1 MDKFIDIL
9 KAILTGCFTGFVI
22 SIPLGPAGLESVKR
36 TISDGYKEGFS
47 VSIGALSADLAYLL
61 LINGGLSNLLSKNR
75 KTEALFWIFSG
86 LILSS
91 IGYLQIKAKSGIG
104 GFKINFFS
112 NSKAKSMPF
121 LAGFLITFSNPMTPS
136 LWLTLSG
143 TVIRA
148 WYYVGP
154 VFYYTFIISIIAGMV
169 TWFAVLNLL
178 ALKGFKILNP
188 NVSKRTSIILQF
200 SIFIIGITFVIFGII
215 KFII

>member
-9 KAILTGCFTGFVI
+9 KVILTGCFTGFVV

-36 TISDGYKEGFS
+36 TISEGYKEGFA
-47 VSIGALSADLAYLL
+47 VSIGALSADVAYLM

-86 LILSS
+86 LILSI
-91 IGYLQIKAKSGIG
+91 IGYFQIRSKSSTG
-104 GFKINFFS
+104 GFKFNFFA
-112 NSKAKSMPF
+112 NSKVKSMPF
-121 LAGFLITFSNPMTPS
+121 LTGFLITFSNPMTPS

-154 VFYYTFIISIIAGMV
+154 IFYYTFIISIIAGMV
-169 TWFAVLNLL
+169 AWFALLNLL

-188 NVSKRTSIILQF
+188 NISKGTSNILKF
-200 SIFIIGITFVIFGII
+200 SILVIGIAFLIFGII
-215 KFII
+215 KFFI